1 MLLTIDVGNTNSVL
15 GVFRGEE
22 LIANW
27 RLTTAREQT
36 IDEYGVLTR
45 NLFTLAGLDWNAI
58 TGVAISS
65 VVPPVNRTFA
75 EMSRIYFGKKALFV
89 EMGVKTGMAVLVDNP
104 SEVGADRIVNGVAA
118 FHQYGGPCIV
128 VDFGTAI
135 TFDAISAK
143 GEYLGGVIAPGLGIS
158 SEALFARAARLPR
171 VEIKDPGKVIGTNT
185 ITHMQAGLYYG
196 AVDMVDGMLARMKKE
211 LAEDATVV
219 ATGGEGAELSRG
231 QWRRKRDRRQRPDI
245 RRRPINEMDGWNYF
259 NYFTEIEEYFWKK
272 RGAHL
277 LVSPLDWAIM
287 EAWQKAGV
295 PLEAALKGIDKAF
308 ESYQR
313 SRRGAGKPLKN
324 LAYCTDAVLEAAEDQ
339 QAAAAGSAPKVKR
352 AAASEAFSRDELKTY
367 FAKNAA
373 HLKRAAEKRLQ
384 QPQIAGRLAEI
395 AESLESSGQ
404 LLDAPGTLDLED
416 LERRLTILDEKI
428 HALLTSN
435 APEELML
442 KIRREVDGQLAM
454 YRRNMKAEQ
463 LAMVE
468 KQYVQK
474 RLLEEFGIPRLSLF
488 YLS

>member
-1 MLLTIDVGNTNSVL
+1 
-15 GVFRGEE
+15 
-22 LIANW
+22 
-27 RLTTAREQT
+27 
-36 IDEYGVLTR
+36 
-45 NLFTLAGLDWNAI
+45 
-58 TGVAISS
+58 
-65 VVPPVNRTFA
+65 
-75 EMSRIYFGKKALFV
+75 
-89 EMGVKTGMAVLVDNP
+89 
-104 SEVGADRIVNGVAA
+104 
-118 FHQYGGPCIV
+118 
-128 VDFGTAI
+128 
-135 TFDAISAK
+135 
-143 GEYLGGVIAPGLGIS
+143 
-158 SEALFARAARLPR
+158 
-171 VEIKDPGKVIGTNT
+171 
-185 ITHMQAGLYYG
+185 
-196 AVDMVDGMLARMKKE
+196 
-211 LAEDATVV
+211 
-219 ATGGEGAELSRG
+219 
-231 QWRRKRDRRQRPDI
+231 
-245 RRRPINEMDGWNYF
+245 MDGWNYF

-324 LAYCTDAVLEAAEDQ
+324 LAYCTDAVLEAAEEQ
-339 QAAAAGSAPKVKR
+339 QEVAAGSAPKIAR

-367 FAKNAA
+367 FAKNVA
-373 HLKRAAEKRLQ
+373 HLKGAAEKSSQ
-384 QPQIAGRLAEI
+384 QPEIAGRLAEI

-428 HALLTSN
+428 HALLTSH

-454 YRRNMKAEQ
+454 YRRKMRAEQ
-463 LAMVE
+463 VAMVE